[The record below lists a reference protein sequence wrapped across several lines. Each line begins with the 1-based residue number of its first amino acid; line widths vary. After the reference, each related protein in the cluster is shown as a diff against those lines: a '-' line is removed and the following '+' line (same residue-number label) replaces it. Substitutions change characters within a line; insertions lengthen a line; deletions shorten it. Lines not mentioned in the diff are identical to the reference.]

1 MPIVRI
7 SEVGTYVGQT
17 VTIQGWLANI
27 RSSGKIVF
35 WQLRDGSAG
44 LLQCVITPQ
53 GVAAGEFDLAKAS
66 TLESSVAVT
75 GTVKAEPRSPGGFEL
90 GVTGLSVVQKA
101 QEYPI
106 GKKEHGPDFLLDN
119 RHLWLR
125 SPRQSAILR
134 IRDTIIWAFREFF
147 RNEGFV
153 MTDTPILTPT
163 SCEGTT
169 TLFKTDYF
177 GEPAYLSQSGQL
189 YLEALCM
196 SLGKVYDFGPT
207 FRAEKSKT
215 RRHLTE
221 FWMLDAEMAYT
232 DLDQSMVVQE
242 NMVMYVIAKVLAERR
257 PELALLERDVSPLEK
272 VQSPFIR
279 MTYDE
284 ALKKLKDLGSDI
296 EWGTDLGNDD
306 ETILTKA
313 FDRPIFI
320 TRYPVAIKA
329 FYMKPDPANPEV
341 ALCADLL
348 APEGYGEVIGGS
360 QRIDDLALL
369 EQRLTEH
376 KLKRSDFEWYLD
388 LRRYG
393 SVPHSGF
400 GIGLERTVTWICGLD
415 HVRETIP
422 FPRLINRLRP

>member
-1 MPIVRI
+1 MPIIRI
-7 SEVGTYVGQT
+7 AEAGKNVGQT
-17 VTIQGWLANI
+17 VTIQGWVANL

-53 GVAAGEFDLAKAS
+53 GVPESDFSLAKTAS
-66 TLESSVAVT
+66 IESSVTVT

-90 GVTGLSVVQKA
+90 AASGLTVVQKS
-101 QEYPI
+101 EDYPI

-119 RHLWLR
+119 RHLWVR
-125 SPRQSAILR
+125 SPRQAAILR
-134 IRDTIIWAFREFF
+134 IRDTVIWSLREFF

-221 FWMLDAEMAYT
+221 FWMLDAEMAFMG
-232 DLDQSMVVQE
+232 LDESMAIQEKMIMYVVQ
-242 NMVMYVIAKVLAERR
+242 KVLAERQT
-257 PELALLERDVSPLEK
+257 ELGLLNRDLAPLKK
-272 VQSPFIR
+272 VQAPFIR

-284 ALKKLKDLGSDI
+284 ALVKLKELGSDI
-296 EWGTDLGNDD
+296 TWGTDLGNDD

-320 TRYPVAIKA
+320 TRYPVDIKA
-329 FYMKPDPANPEV
+329 FYMKPDPENPKV

-360 QRIDDLALL
+360 QRIDDLELL
-369 EQRLTEH
+369 EQRIKEH
-376 KLKRSDFEWYLD
+376 KLKRADFEWYLD

-393 SVPHSGF
+393 SVPHAGF
-400 GIGLERTVTWICGLD
+400 GIGLERTVTWMCGLD

>member
-1 MPIVRI
+1 MPNVRI
-7 SEVGTYVGQT
+7 AEAGKYVGQS
-17 VTIQGWLANI
+17 VTIQGWVANI

-35 WQLRDGSAG
+35 WQVRDGSAG
-44 LLQCVITPQ
+44 PIQCVITPQ
-53 GVAAGEFDLAKAS
+53 GVAEAEFELAR
-66 TLESSVAVT
+66 TTTIESSVTVT
-75 GTVKAEPRSPGGFEL
+75 GKIKSEPRSPGGFEL
-90 GVTGLSVVQKA
+90 EAGSLTVIQKSL
-101 QEYPI
+101 EYPI

-125 SPRQSAILR
+125 SPRQAAILR
-134 IRDTIIWAFREFF
+134 VRDTIIWAFREFF
-147 RNEGFV
+147 RAEGFV

-177 GEPAYLSQSGQL
+177 DEPAYLSQSGQL

-221 FWMLDAEMAYT
+221 FWMLDAEMAFM
-232 DLDQSMVVQE
+232 DLDQSMAIQEKMVTYVVK
-242 NMVMYVIAKVLAERR
+242 KVLTERHA
-257 PELALLERDVSPLEK
+257 ELALLQRDTAPLEK
-272 VQSPFIR
+272 VVGPFIR

-284 ALKKLKDLGSDI
+284 ALVRLKELGSDI

-313 FDRPIFI
+313 YDKPIFI
-320 TRYPVAIKA
+320 TRYPVEIKA
-329 FYMKPDPANPEV
+329 FYMKPDPANPKV

-360 QRIDDLALL
+360 QRIDDLKLL
-369 EQRLTEH
+369 EQRIEEH
-376 KLKRSDFEWYLD
+376 KLKKSDFEWYLD

-393 SVPHSGF
+393 SAPHSGF
-400 GIGLERTVTWICGLD
+400 GIGLERTVAWVCGLD